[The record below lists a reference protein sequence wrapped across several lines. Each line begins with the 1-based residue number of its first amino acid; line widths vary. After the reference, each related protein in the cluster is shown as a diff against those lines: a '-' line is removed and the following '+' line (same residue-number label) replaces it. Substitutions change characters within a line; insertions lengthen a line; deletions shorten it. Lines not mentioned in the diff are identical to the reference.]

1 MKNAWVWVVVTVVV
15 VVVAIFFMGGPP
27 RDLRKYNS
35 LKDPQISNMADQNML
50 VIELKG
56 DPNKVGKETFGKL
69 YKTFFSMKDVKNKAV
84 APRARWV
91 LPAKGMSKEEFTG
104 YYGLPVP
111 DGANLPANVPAG
123 VKIEAWEY
131 GDVAEILHLG
141 SYGEET
147 PTIER
152 LQKFIAEK
160 GYKIAGLHEEEYLKG
175 PESMFSKPKDYVTII
190 RYQVRRK

>member
-1 MKNAWVWVVVTVVV
+1 MKKAWVWVVVAVVAVVV
-15 VVVAIFFMGGPP
+15 GILFMGGPP
-27 RDLRKYNS
+27 RDLSKYNS
-35 LKDPQISNMADQNML
+35 LKDPQISSMEKQNML

-84 APRARWV
+84 APRARWIV
-91 LPAKGMSKEEFTG
+91 PDSISKEEFTG

-111 DGANLPANVPAG
+111 DNASLPAKAPEG

-147 PTIER
+147 PTIEK